1 MDIIIIKKEIER
13 VMLEVANQNEKPDVI
28 MVYIDT
34 SYDDESNIVPFLNV
48 FGNKT
53 LDNEDFDEAIK
64 TASKQQDE
72 GFMWD
77 VLDEFYSSTFDINLS
92 VFYPQ
97 WPNNFEDSDK
107 KVVTFIKNLLSKEMQ
122 RFEHIRKLYF
132 FHVDSFKFTKIID
145 K

>member
-13 VMLEVANQNEKPDVI
+13 VMLEVANQNDKPDVVMI
-28 MVYIDT
+28 YIDT
-34 SYDDESNIVPFLNV
+34 SYDDESNIVPFLNI
-48 FGNKT
+48 FGYKT
-53 LDNEDFDEAIK
+53 FDNEDFDEAIK
-64 TASKQQDE
+64 TALKQENE

-97 WPNNFEDSDK
+97 WPNNFEDGDQ
-107 KVVTFIKNLLSKEMQ
+107 KVVTFIKKILSKEMQ

-132 FHVDSFKFTKIID
+132 YHVDSFEFIKIID